1 MTKGE
6 KKRAYPSII
15 GIKNEGSAIITALV
29 VSTVLMVLCLS
40 LLAVSYSLFLST
52 KDDTSGINYREMLY
66 SSAEALEAEIIDK
79 NNTDVTTGYLTADGT
94 AKLNLEL
101 LNSVWKGFTQNGESY
116 IQNPNCGEWLYYDPL
131 ATDDH
136 GNLEKCSRYFQLKS
150 IGSVKIVV
158 QFYWQLP
165 WSETSHKWDGT
176 DQQKLGTVLHA
187 IYRLYDN
194 NYNTIVKTE
203 KTYRLSAVISNSTG
217 QNTGVTNA
225 GNYTISFENGTGN
238 KTGVLQQNDNVNSCF
253 LPATI
258 YDARDGDIIVPYVF
272 FGSCNWYFDFELTK
286 EYDTSKTLIENI
298 NTHGIVGN
306 DITLYAHWTQLPLRI
321 RFIDKD
327 PDYTGPNNPGKCV
340 LKTNILYNEHVP
352 YNSILGD
359 STKWKYHPSESNNAS
374 GWYSLFSYSTV
385 QSGSTYQ
392 TDLDVFAI
400 YDEYYNGSGKNISQP
415 QNVIP
420 GYSMGRY
427 NGDDSA
433 GSSTSATYQFYWD
446 RIVSE

>member
-1 MTKGE
+1 
-6 KKRAYPSII
+6 
-15 GIKNEGSAIITALV
+15 EGSAIITALV

-79 NNTDVTTGYLTADGT
+79 NNTDVTTGNLAADGT

-165 WSETSHKWDGT
+165 WSETSRKWDGT
-176 DQQKLGTVLHA
+176 DAQKIGSVLHA

-203 KTYRLSAVISNSTG
+203 KTYILHAVIGGGSGSGSNGGSG
-217 QNTGVTNA
+217 QNTGTTNA
-225 GNYTISFENGTGN
+225 GNYTISFANGSNGIRGASTVN
-238 KTGVLQQNDNVNSCF
+238 NSVNSCF
-253 LPATI
+253 LPETK
-258 YDARDGDIIVPYVF
+258 YDVRANDVVNLYVIFGNCTWFFDDQYTKPYD
-272 FGSCNWYFDFELTK
+272 SD
-286 EYDTSKTLIENI
+286 KTLIENLNNYSI
-298 NTHGIVGN
+298 QGN
-306 DITLYAHWTQLPLRI
+306 DITLYALWEKPPRRV
-321 RFIDKD
+321 RFIDID
-327 PDYTGPNNPGKCV
+327 NNAPYPNNPGVCIY
-340 LKTNILYNEHVP
+340 KTYVYFEEYVP
-352 YNSILGD
+352 YDSILGD
-359 STKWKYHPSESNNAS
+359 PTRWKYHLKEGHGAS
-374 GWYSLFSYSTV
+374 GWTTLFGNNTDKSVVACKY
-385 QSGSTYQ
+385 
-392 TDLDVFAI
+392 DLDVFAI
-400 YDEYYNGSGKNISQP
+400 YPSYINNGG
-415 QNVIP
+415 NVPEPNTYVP
-420 GYSMGRY
+420 GYFEGRFY
-427 NGDDSA
+427 GNDSV
-433 GSSTSATYQFYWD
+433 GSSTPVTYQFYWE
-446 RIVSE
+446 RIFSE

>member
-79 NNTDVTTGYLTADGT
+79 NNTDVTTGNLAADGT

-203 KTYRLSAVISNSTG
+203 KTYRLSAELNNGTSQST
-217 QNTGVTNA
+217 QVTNP
-225 GNYTISFENGTGN
+225 GNYTVSFANGRGGI
-238 KTGVLQQNDNVNSCF
+238 KGAYQANDDVNSCF
-253 LPATI
+253 LPETQ
-258 YDARDGDIIVPYVF
+258 YDVRENDVVNIVVY
-272 FGSCNWYFDFELTK
+272 FGNCTWYFDDQYSK
-286 EYDTSKTLIENI
+286 PYDKDKSLKDNMEAYNI
-298 NTHGIVGN
+298 QGY
-306 DITLYAHWTQLPLRI
+306 DITLYALWEKPPLRI

-327 PDYTGPNNPGKCV
+327 PDYTGPNNPGKCI
-340 LKTNILYNEHVP
+340 LTINILYNEHVP

-359 STKWKYHPSESNNAS
+359 STKWKFHLQTNNSAA
-374 GWYSLFSYSTV
+374 GWSSLYSYNTN

-400 YDEYYNGSGKNISQP
+400 YPEYMNNGGNIP
-415 QNVIP
+415 HPETTVP
-420 GYSMGRY
+420 GYVRGRY
-427 NGDDSA
+427 HGNDS
-433 GSSTSATYQFYWD
+433 GSSTPISITYDFYWE
-446 RIVSE
+446 RIFSE